1 MNTTRIRQVRLL
13 LIGVLFAAMV
23 ASTACRRRAAE
34 SAEYSDPHPLP
45 EDPLVVDAPSLGK
58 HGGRFVFA
66 ETGNPRTFNGMMA
79 NETSSTD
86 ITNRNLFTFL
96 VDYDNGTQQFV
107 PVIAKSWEVSP
118 DGLTWTFRLRR
129 GAKFSDG
136 HPITAED
143 VLFSAQVALDE
154 TLHPAV
160 QDQLKMHGKPFRF
173 SSPDP
178 MTVIVESPAPSGTM
192 LISVGA
198 LEIYPKHVLETAYKS
213 GNFASAYNV
222 STPPEQI
229 VTSGPWKVLQY
240 VPGEKTVLGR
250 NPYWFGV
257 DKQNKRLPYL
267 NELVFLVVPDQD
279 AADLKFRSGELD
291 GLDNVKPENYRWYED
306 NQKTGNYTL
315 YSLGPEMNSR
325 FFWFNL
331 NKVQP
336 GMRGEKVT
344 TGKRVGDSYVDPVKY
359 SWFSNAVFRRAVS
372 MAVDREAIIR
382 SIFFGEGTKSWS
394 ISSPSNKHWHVPD
407 LVHYDY
413 NVAESKRLLA
423 SLGFK
428 DTNSDGVLEDTSGH
442 PLSFQLKTNADNT
455 MRVATANFVK
465 DDLAKVGIRVTLTPI
480 DFNSLITNLRN
491 DLQYE
496 AILLGTQ
503 SGVPPDPANAQNLL
517 RSSGLSHYWFVR
529 QQKPATPEEARMDQL
544 VDNLVTTLDLAQRQ
558 AIWKEIQTIWNE
570 QGWTVWL
577 PILNVKI
584 PMSNRFGNAQP
595 SIMAHRLIWN
605 IDRVYVK

>member
-1 MNTTRIRQVRLL
+1 MRGLRARQV
-13 LIGVLFAAMV
+13 LILALCAVTI
-23 ASTACRRRAAE
+23 ASSGCRRRAAE
-34 SAEYSDPHPLP
+34 TVEYSDPHPLP
-45 EDPLVVDAPSLGK
+45 AEPLVVDAPTLGK
-58 HGGRFVFA
+58 YGGRFVFA

-86 ITNRNLFTFL
+86 ITTRNLFTTL

-107 PVIAKSWEVSP
+107 PMLAKSWEVGP
-118 DGLTWTFRLRR
+118 DGLAWTFHLRQ

-154 TLHPAV
+154 TLHPAI
-160 QDQLKMHGKPFRF
+160 QDQLKMNGRPLDI

-178 MTVIVESPAPSGTM
+178 QTVVVKSPAPLATM
-192 LISVGA
+192 LVSIGA
-198 LEIYPKHVLETAYKS
+198 LEIFPKHVLESAYKS
-213 GNFASAYNV
+213 GSFASAYNV
-222 STPPEQI
+222 STPPDQI

-240 VPGEKTVLGR
+240 VPSEKTVIGR

-257 DKQNKRLPYL
+257 DKAGKRLPYL
-267 NELVFLVVPDQD
+267 NEVVFLVVPDQD

-306 NQKTGNYTL
+306 NQQKLNYTL
-315 YSLGPEMNSR
+315 HSLGPESSSR

-336 GMRGEKVT
+336 PLRGERPPS
-344 TGKRVGDSYVDPVKY
+344 GKRVGDSYVDPVKY
-359 SWFSNAVFRRAVS
+359 RWFSNPAFRRAVS
-372 MAVDREAIIR
+372 KAIDRDAIIR
-382 SIFFGEGTKSWS
+382 SIFFGEGSKSWS
-394 ISSPSNKHWHVPD
+394 ISSPSNKEWHVPD

-413 NVAESKRLLA
+413 DGAGSKRLLA
-423 SLGFK
+423 GLGFK
-428 DTNSDGVLEDTSGH
+428 DGDGDGILEDTHGN
-442 PLSFQLKTNADNT
+442 PISFQLKTNADNT
-455 MRVATANFVK
+455 MRVAAANFIK
-465 DDLAKVGIRVTLTPI
+465 DDLAKVGIRVTLTPV

-496 AILLGTQ
+496 AILLGSQ

-517 RSSGLSHYWFVR
+517 RSSGISHYWFVR
-529 QQKPATPEEARMDQL
+529 QQKPDTPAEARVDQL
-544 VDNLVTTLDLAQRQ
+544 VDTMVTTLDLAGRK
-558 AIWKEIQTIWNE
+558 AIWKEIQTIWND